1 VGAFLLL
8 WNAGVLA
15 ILWQIRFSFLS
26 DRDANL
32 KYGAIQAFVYA
43 FTFIGGIFADKVLG
57 FKKSPFGA
65 SVMILGNLIIAF
77 SPHFSIWELH
87 LQLLEQ
93 VSCQIFLQWLG
104 SFIKWGQS

>member
-1 VGAFLLL
+1 
-8 WNAGVLA
+8 LA
-15 ILWQIRFSFLS
+15 LS

-57 FKKSPFGA
+57 FKNHSFGA

-77 SPHFSIWELH
+77 SPLHFLFGNYTYNYW
-87 LQLLEQ
+87 
-93 VSCQIFLQWLG
+93 VSSSQIFLQWLG